1 MVLEPTHP
9 DSLRADA
16 RSNRDHILLA
26 ALDVFAERGTDVPM
40 KLIADRAG
48 VGVGTLYRR
57 FPDRDALVV
66 ATAQAHLDRLA
77 RMAES
82 AGAQEA
88 TAWAGLC
95 RFLRECALLRLGAL
109 AAAIEPAVHTMV
121 RTDSR
126 VSAVRASVL
135 DRIDALIRR
144 AQQDGD
150 LRTDIGSTEVGLI
163 MTLQVYAQPGESYP
177 AAVDRVLAIVFD
189 GLSSTPRTAHDIPG
203 SEA

>member
-1 MVLEPTHP
+1 MVPEPTHP

-82 AGAQEA
+82 AGAEEA
-88 TAWAGLC
+88 SAWDGLC

-109 AAAIEPAVHTMV
+109 AAAIEPAVHAMV
-121 RTDSR
+121 RTDTR
-126 VSAVRASVL
+126 VGAVRTGVL
-135 DRIDALIRR
+135 DRIDALIRQ
-144 AQQDGD
+144 AQRDGD
-150 LRTDIGSTEVGLI
+150 LRTDVGLTEVGLL
-163 MTLQVYAQPGESYP
+163 MTVQVYTQPGEPYP

-189 GLSSTPRTAHDIPG
+189 GLRPVSR
-203 SEA
+203 

>member
-1 MVLEPTHP
+1 MVSEPIHP

-16 RSNRDHILLA
+16 RSNRDHLLLA

-77 RMAES
+77 RMAGS
-82 AGAQEA
+82 AGAEEA
-88 TAWAGLC
+88 TAWDGLR

-109 AAAIEPAVHTMV
+109 AAAIEPAVHAMV
-121 RTDSR
+121 RTDTR
-126 VSAVRASVL
+126 VGAVRAGVL
-135 DRIDALIRR
+135 ERIDELIRR

-150 LRTDIGSTEVGLI
+150 LRTDVGVTEVGLL
-163 MTLQVYAQPGESYP
+163 MTVQVYAQPGESYP

-189 GLSSTPRTAHDIPG
+189 GLRPVSR
-203 SEA
+203 